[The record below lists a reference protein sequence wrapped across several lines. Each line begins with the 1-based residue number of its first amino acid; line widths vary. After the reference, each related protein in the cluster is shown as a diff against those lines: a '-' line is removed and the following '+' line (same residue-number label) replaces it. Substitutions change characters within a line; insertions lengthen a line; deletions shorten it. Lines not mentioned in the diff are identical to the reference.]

1 MWKIDARIFV
11 LMVLLLLVP
20 GAGAATCADIWP
32 AATTPNSAVAPTLP
46 AFTGTTALTLPLSM
60 GADDFHYAGAS
71 LSGGTLTNT
80 AASTRL
86 YINGSL
92 SLAGN
97 ATLGSSANP
106 QNLILIVN
114 GSLSLAGNA
123 RIYGLVYATGSITLG
138 GSSRITG
145 AVTAAGG
152 IVVSGSATAT
162 YSESAVVAAG
172 YGTLCTPPVR
182 PALKIV
188 SPICGVTNKI
198 LVSFDSSGGRLP
210 LGTSA
215 TTLSNYTVVSETGT
229 THTVSAARLSDDGY
243 SVQLTLTPSLTNAR
257 DYTVTVANV
266 KDQDGITITSS
277 SDSFYF
283 STTSNGSIGNYWSG
297 TAFSGNPSLQRVDSN
312 IDFSWNNSTWPA
324 GSNSNGMSARWEGYL
339 EVTQSGDYSF
349 QTYSEDGSRVWLDD
363 LATSSTIINRWANNA
378 GTATSGTISLVAGM
392 RYPLK
397 AEMYKTAEN
406 STKAMQLRWTTPSS
420 GTFTAIPN
428 ANLYTCVASFVS
440 NTGLVA
446 HYQLEGPTWNGT
458 TGEVTDSSGNNLNGV
473 TIGTVKPTAATAKV
487 CNGAFMNGTNYIRIA
502 DGPLMDLTD
511 AMSIT
516 AWIRLGATPSELKT
530 IFSKD
535 TNYEFH
541 IDNSRRVYWWWNT
554 SGGATRTLTTSTAIA
569 LNTWYHIGI
578 VYSPTR
584 QSVYI
589 NGTEAV
595 FSTNS
600 NEILATNN
608 LPMEIGADQGLAARI
623 WSGGIDEI
631 KLYDR
636 ALSGAEVIAD
646 WNATRVCPGDL
657 DRFEVSVA
665 GTASVC
671 APVAVTIRALRVDDT
686 TNTGYT
692 GTVNISTSAVHGNW
706 SKTNASGVG
715 TASGTLNP
723 ATDSDDNGA
732 VQYTFASGDNGQA
745 ILYLSNTHADRLTV
759 TATENSG
766 TATGVSSAVQFS
778 DNVLQVNNVDT
789 FGTDFIAG
797 RNHALQVEAL
807 RRDPVTGSCGRFTAY
822 SGNIPLKA
830 WIEPRPNDAN
840 GVLPSISTVSG
851 NVQLP
856 RHSSPSAPAANN
868 ATLAFTQGL
877 ATLNWI
883 TSDVGQY
890 VFNLR
895 DDSGGLGQVV
905 DTTGA
910 PLPITGASTPFTVRP
925 FGFYTQAQSRRVPV
939 TSNPAASDATGAA
952 FVKAG
957 ENFDVLATAVQYES
971 ADDSNADGV
980 PDAGADL
987 SGNAA
992 TPAFGQEPAGARDTV
1007 SLTSALVLPNAAGSV
1022 HSGLSGTT
1030 SITSFGSGVGSAIAS
1045 YGEVG
1050 IISITAV
1057 LADGQ
1062 YLGSS
1067 NVTGTAPL
1075 VGRFYPDHFTV
1086 ANNSPTLNDGSGAW
1100 SCDFTYQGQ
1109 PFGFDTEPQVTITA
1123 VNASGDPTVNYTAD
1137 FWKLD
1142 VPQHSIALDAASPPA
1157 GSACVSGGT
1166 IVAGCFTENSASV
1179 SRSWSGTDT
1188 FDGEGVFITDA
1199 HSLQINKLNATPNG
1213 GDIPYS
1219 PLVDYVLPQAELTD
1233 SDGACY
1239 QVSGGCSEYR
1249 IDNITGTDI
1258 RYGRGW
1264 IDNTNGPVM
1273 TPLIMTLRLQY
1284 WDASANFVYN
1294 TLDNSGCAGTPA
1306 LTTDIQLSNFT
1317 GNLQAGET
1325 SVAAL
1330 SPQPGYYLMSL
1341 AAPGSD
1347 SSGQPNAGT
1356 AVVTWL
1362 LDNDTSDNN
1371 PGEAC
1376 SQHWLCYDYDGN
1388 GLNENPAARAI
1399 FSTLPDKRPM
1409 LFLKEAYR

>member
-1 MWKIDARIFV
+1 MWKIDARILV
-11 LMVLLLLVP
+11 LLVLLLLAR
-20 GAGAATCADIWP
+20 GAGAATCASIWP
-32 AATTPNSAVAPTLP
+32 AASTPNSAAAPTLP
-46 AFTGTTALTLPLSM
+46 TFNGASALALSQTLVA
-60 GADDFHYAGAS
+60 GDYHYGSTS
-71 LSGGTLTNT
+71 LSGGALT
-80 AASTRL
+80 ASGATVRL
-86 YINGSL
+86 YFNGDFSL
-92 SLAGN
+92 SGT
-97 ATLGSSANP
+97 ATFNDGGAAK
-106 QNLILIVN
+106 NLIIYVKGNVSLTGQSVVN
-114 GSLSLAGNA
+114 GL
-123 RIYGLVYATGSITLG
+123 IYATGSVSLSGQAKVTGAITAAGAISTG
-138 GSSRITG
+138 GSSS
-145 AVTAAGG
+145 VTYDSTA
-152 IVVSGSATAT
+152 VSGAN
-162 YSESAVVAAG
+162 
-172 YGTLCTPPVR
+172 YGGTCSIRPTLKMVN
-182 PALKIV
+182 
-188 SPICGVTNKI
+188 PICGVTNKL
-198 LVSFDSSGGRLP
+198 LVSFVSTGGRRSLASA
-210 LGTSA
+210 SA
-215 TTLSNYTVVSETGT
+215 TTLSNYTVTQGST
-229 THTVSAARLSDDGY
+229 TLTVSAARLSDDGF
-243 SVQLTLTPSLTNAR
+243 SVQLTVTPSMTNGLT
-257 DYTVTVANV
+257 YSVSVANV
-266 KDQDGITITSS
+266 QDVDGVAMTSG

-283 STTSNGSIGNYWSG
+283 SITSNGTVGSYWGNTSY
-297 TAFSGNPSLQRVDSN
+297 TGNPSLQRVDSDIN
-312 IDFSWNNSTWPA
+312 FSWSNTQWPA

-339 EVTQSGDYSF
+339 EVPASGAYSF

-363 LATSSTIINRWANNA
+363 LATSSTIINRWVNNA
-378 GTATSGTISLVAGM
+378 GTASSGTINLVAGT

-420 GTFTAIPN
+420 STFTAIPN
-428 ANLYTCVASFVS
+428 ANLYTCVTSFVS

-458 TGEVTDSSGNNLNGV
+458 AGEVTDSSGNNLNGV
-473 TIGTVKPTAATAKV
+473 TIGTTKPTAATAKV

-535 TNYEFH
+535 ENYEFH
-541 IDNSRRVYWWWNT
+541 INTSRQVFWWWNT
-554 SGGATRTLTTSTAIA
+554 STGATRSFNSPTNSIT
-569 LNTWYHIGI
+569 LNTWHHIGV
-578 VYSPTR
+578 VYSSTR
-584 QSVYI
+584 QSIYI
-589 NGTEAV
+589 DGVERAFTT
-595 FSTNS
+595 FSG
-600 NEILATNN
+600 EILRTNN
-608 LPMEIGADQGLAARI
+608 DPMEIGADQGLANRI
-623 WSGGIDEI
+623 WNGGIDEI

-636 ALSGAEVIAD
+636 ALSAAEVIAD

-665 GTASVC
+665 ATASVC
-671 APVAVTIRALRVDDT
+671 APVPVTIRALRIDGT

-723 ATDSDDNGA
+723 ATDTDDNGA

-766 TATGVSSAVQFS
+766 TSTGVSSAVQFS
-778 DNVLQVNNVDT
+778 ENTLQVNNVDAL
-789 FGTDFIAG
+789 GSDFVAG

-807 RRDPVTGSCGRFTAY
+807 RRDPVTGACGRFTAY
-822 SGNIPLKA
+822 NGDIPLKT
-830 WIEPRPNDAN
+830 WITRNANDPG
-840 GVLPSISTVSG
+840 GVRPSITTTSG
-851 NVQLP
+851 DVQLP
-856 RHSSPSAPAANN
+856 TAQPGSNN
-868 ATLAFTQGL
+868 ATLAFDQGL
-877 ATLNWI
+877 ATLSWI

-895 DDSGGLGQVV
+895 DDSSGLVV
-905 DTTGA
+905 DASGT
-910 PLPITGASTPFTVRP
+910 PLPVTGASATFTVRP
-925 FGFYTQAQSRRVPV
+925 FGFYTRAQSRRVPL
-939 TSNPAASDATGAA
+939 TNNPAASDATGAA

-980 PDAGADL
+980 ADAGADL
-987 SGNAA
+987 SGNGT
-992 TPAFGQEPAGARDTV
+992 TPAFGQEPAGARDTIA
-1007 SLTSALVLPNAAGSV
+1007 LTSALVLPSAAGSV
-1022 HSGLSGTT
+1022 HPGLAGTT
-1030 SITSFGSGVGSAIAS
+1030 NITSFSSGAGSTITS

-1050 IISITAV
+1050 IISISAT
-1057 LADGQ
+1057 LADNS
-1062 YLGSS
+1062 YLGSN
-1067 NVTGTAPL
+1067 NVTGNIPL
-1075 VGRFYPDHFTV
+1075 VGRFYPDHFT
-1086 ANNSPTLNDGSGAW
+1086 AAHNSPTLRDGSGAW
-1100 SCDFTYQGQ
+1100 SCNFTYQGQ
-1109 PFGFDTEPQVTITA
+1109 PFGFATEPQVTFTA
-1123 VNASGDPTVNYTAD
+1123 VNASGNPTLNYTAD

-1142 VPQHSIALDAASPPA
+1142 VPQHSIELDDASPPA

-1179 SRSWSGTDT
+1179 ARSWSGTDT
-1188 FDGEGVFITDA
+1188 FDGQGVFITDA
-1199 HSLQINKLNATPNG
+1199 HSLQINKLNAMPNG

-1219 PLVDYVLPQAELTD
+1219 PLVDYVLPLAELTD
-1233 SDGACY
+1233 NDGACY
-1239 QVSGGCSEYR
+1239 QVSGACSEYR
-1249 IDNITGTDI
+1249 INDIAGTDL

-1294 TLDNSGCAGTPA
+1294 TLDNSGCAGTVA

-1330 SPQPGYYLMSL
+1330 APQPGYYLMSL

-1356 AVVTWL
+1356 AAVTWL

-1388 GLNENPAARAI
+1388 GLNENPSARAI
-1399 FSTLPDKRPM
+1399 FSTLPDKRPV
-1409 LFLKEAYR
+1409 LFLKETYR